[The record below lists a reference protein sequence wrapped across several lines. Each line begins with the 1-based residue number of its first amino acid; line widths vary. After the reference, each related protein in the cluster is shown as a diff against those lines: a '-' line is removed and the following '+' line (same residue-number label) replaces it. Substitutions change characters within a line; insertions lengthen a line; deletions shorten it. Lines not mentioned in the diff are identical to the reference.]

1 MGQSSKEDLLGSFPV
16 DNFTEFFFSLDD
28 ETLAEIAYQYP
39 QALTNMCI
47 ALTLDQQLL
56 REEVAAEKKK
66 KKLQSWLKV
75 RIFRLWKQR
84 LYFQK

>member
-1 MGQSSKEDLLGSFPV
+1 MGQSSKDDVIGSFPI

-28 ETLAEIAYQYP
+28 ETLSEIAFQYP

-56 REEVAAEKKK
+56 REEMESKKKRK
-66 KKLQSWLKV
+66 KKLQS
-75 RIFRLWKQR
+75 
-84 LYFQK
+84 